1 MNHDLSDLSS
11 DESFK
16 DEENISNLRDL
27 LVFPKRIKSGKTEN
41 DVADAETFEKIRKL
55 LTCPICM
62 EIFHDPVYIKDCSHR
77 FCKICIE
84 KTIRIGY

>member
-1 MNHDLSDLSS
+1 MSHDFSDASS
-11 DESFK
+11 DESAK
-16 DEENISNLRDL
+16 DDEIFSNLKDL
-27 LVFPKRIKSGKTEN
+27 LIFPKRIKRSGTEN
-41 DVADAETFEKIRKL
+41 DIADAETFEKLRKL

-84 KTIRIGY
+84 KTIRLG